1 MVCTTLELLPESKHR
16 YRILADLYN
25 RLNSKYFE
33 VTLFLDLGCYNTLIP
48 KNLAEIS
55 GWSLGFTRS
64 YKIGGEVIEAEA
76 YSIEK
81 IKLKDF
87 IIERVIA
94 FAAAYTGEFSSN
106 ILIGTN
112 IMNNWKMTFDRKA
125 NLFKFTENTP
135 DDIPNKVNIYQNY
148 FDSTGNYV
156 YAQDV

>member
-1 MVCTTLELLPESKHR
+1 M
-16 YRILADLYN
+16 
-25 RLNSKYFE
+25 
-33 VTLFLDLGCYNTLIP
+33 GCYNTLIP

-55 GWSLGFTRS
+55 GRSLGFTRG

-87 IIERVIA
+87 VIEHVIA

-125 NLFKFTENTP
+125 NIFQFAENPP

-148 FDSTGNYV
+148 FDSTGNYI